1 MKIGK
6 RRRSIVSIAE
16 VRGSRKIVYSRS
28 VARNTK
34 RRARSVVR
42 VAPIDKNFDLNETIE
57 TSLDLVYKTREG
69 QVLQCDRRGVFY
81 VHFYG
86 EVLELKLCGLLTFRR
101 KVNRTDIG
109 SMLSAT
115 GANVELIY
123 LPHCDRLF
131 AFSVLEISAL
141 QDLLDG
147 AMAMLHLNSHIH
159 RETVRKPAFLVQA
172 G

>member
-1 MKIGK
+1 MK
-6 RRRSIVSIAE
+6 
-16 VRGSRKIVYSRS
+16 
-28 VARNTK
+28 
-34 RRARSVVR
+34 
-42 VAPIDKNFDLNETIE
+42 ETIE
-57 TSLDLVYKTREG
+57 TSIDLVYKTPEG

-101 KVNRTDIG
+101 KANRTDIE

-115 GANVELIY
+115 GADVELMY
-123 LPHCDRLF
+123 LPHCDRFF
-131 AFSVLEISAL
+131 AFTVLEISAL
-141 QDLLDG
+141 KELLDG
-147 AMAMLHLNSHIH
+147 AMAILHLNSQIH